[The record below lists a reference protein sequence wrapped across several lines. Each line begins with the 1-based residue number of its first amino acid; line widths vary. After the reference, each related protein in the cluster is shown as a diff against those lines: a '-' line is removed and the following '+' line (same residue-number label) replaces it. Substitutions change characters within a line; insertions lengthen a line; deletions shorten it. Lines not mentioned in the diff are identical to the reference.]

1 MAYDLQEQE
10 SLDELK
16 AWWEKWGNA
25 TLTAVTAVCLAF
37 AGYNGMKWYDRH
49 QAENASMAYSSLQSA
64 IAAQQEVASVDKIV
78 NALIDDAGSTVYG
91 PMGALSAAKY
101 FETKGEDAKAE
112 TLLKWVVNEA
122 GYTEYQA
129 VARLRLAGFQM
140 DQKKYD
146 DAIANLTAAKPT
158 DKQVALVQDR
168 LGDAYFAK
176 NDLKAARAAW
186 EEALKH
192 PLEPSLMGFV
202 QLKLQALP

>member
-101 FETKGEDAKAE
+101 FETKGEGAKAE